1 MIFIERLKAEQTN
14 LSGNIFLYEDGSK
27 FIKVLERSA
36 YLFCQVFKP
45 LVPLSYNNREYGGSY
60 VTIGFPKDQLEK
72 YIAPEGYT
80 YNRKEDGNIVIHS
93 LIRTDP
99 IDFPEKDFEDWK
111 NNAIMDKKE
120 KKEKSNKPSLEDK
133 PCTKVQE
140 DSSSPVNLSLETKRR
155 LVIADIMQQPLAD
168 YTPMRAL
175 IYLNSLQERIR
186 NEGIS
191 E

>member
-27 FIKVLERSA
+27 FIKALERSA

-72 YIAPEGYT
+72 YITLEGYI

-111 NNAIMDKKE
+111 NNAIIDKKE
-120 KKEKSNKPSLEDK
+120 KKEKSNKASLEEK

>member
-27 FIKVLERSA
+27 FIKALERSA

-99 IDFPEKDFEDWK
+99 IDFPEKNFEDWK
-111 NNAIMDKKE
+111 NNAIIDKKE
-120 KKEKSNKPSLEDK
+120 KKEKSNKVSLEDK

-140 DSSSPVNLSLETKRR
+140 DSSSPVNLSLETKRS

>member
-27 FIKVLERSA
+27 FIKALERSA

-72 YIAPEGYT
+72 YITPEGYT

-140 DSSSPVNLSLETKRR
+140 DYSSPINFSLETKRR

>member
-14 LSGNIFLYEDGSK
+14 LSGNIILYEDGSK
-27 FIKVLERSA
+27 FIKALERSA
-36 YLFCQVFKP
+36 YMFCQVFKP
-45 LVPLSYNNREYGGSY
+45 LVPLSYNNREYGGPY

-72 YIAPEGYT
+72 YTAPEGYI
-80 YNRKEDGNIVIHS
+80 YNRKESGNIIIHS
-93 LIRTDP
+93 LTRMSP
-99 IDFPEKDFEDWK
+99 IDFPEESFKDWK
-111 NNAIMDKKE
+111 NKAVADKKD
-120 KKEKSNKPSLEDK
+120 KKDKQDK
-133 PCTKVQE
+133 PLVEDGACTKVE
-140 DSSSPVNLSLETKRR
+140 EEISSPTNLSMETKRR

>member
-27 FIKVLERSA
+27 FIKALERSA

-45 LVPLSYNNREYGGSY
+45 LIPLSYNNREYGGSY
-60 VTIGFPKDQLEK
+60 VTIGFPKDQLGK
-72 YIAPEGYT
+72 YIAPDGYT

-93 LIRTDP
+93 LIRTNP

-111 NNAIMDKKE
+111 NNAIIDKKE
-120 KKEKSNKPSLEDK
+120 KKEKSNKASLEDK

>member
-14 LSGNIFLYEDGSK
+14 LSGNIILYEDGSK
-27 FIKVLERSA
+27 FIKALERSA
-36 YLFCQVFKP
+36 YMFCQVFKP
-45 LVPLSYNNREYGGSY
+45 LVPLSYNNREYGGPY

-72 YIAPEGYT
+72 YTAPEGYI
-80 YNRKEDGNIVIHS
+80 YNRKESGNIIIHS
-93 LIRTDP
+93 LTRMYP
-99 IDFPEKDFEDWK
+99 IEFPEERFEDWK
-111 NNAIMDKKE
+111 NKAIADKKD
-120 KKEKSNKPSLEDK
+120 KKDNPLVEDGT
-133 PCTKVQE
+133 CTKVE
-140 DSSSPVNLSLETKRR
+140 EGLSSPTNLSMETKRR

>member
-27 FIKVLERSA
+27 FIKALERSA

-45 LVPLSYNNREYGGSY
+45 LIPLSYNNREYGGSY

-72 YIAPEGYT
+72 YIAPDGYT

-111 NNAIMDKKE
+111 NNAIIDKKE
-120 KKEKSNKPSLEDK
+120 KKEKSNKASLEEK

>member
-27 FIKVLERSA
+27 FIKALERSA
-36 YLFCQVFKP
+36 FLFCQVFKP

-72 YIAPEGYT
+72 YITPEGYT

-111 NNAIMDKKE
+111 NNAIMDKKD

-140 DSSSPVNLSLETKRR
+140 DYSSPINLSLETKRR

>member
-27 FIKVLERSA
+27 FIKALERSA

-111 NNAIMDKKE
+111 NNVIIDKKE
-120 KKEKSNKPSLEDK
+120 KKEKSNKASLEDK

-155 LVIADIMQQPLAD
+155 LVIADIMQQPLTD

>member
-27 FIKVLERSA
+27 FIKALERSA

-72 YIAPEGYT
+72 YITPEGYT

-133 PCTKVQE
+133 PCTKVQ
-140 DSSSPVNLSLETKRR
+140 DDYSSPINLSLETKRR